1 MPGLTRQPP
10 LGRIEH
16 MFDMVSTGSVSGSPR
31 RAPGGV
37 SRGHH
42 ARPWLGENSG
52 FEATVEATPGGPGL
66 AHFLSTLLTLT
77 PASVGDSPTSS
88 AGSGGPAMSPPDA
101 HAAPGGPALSASED
115 WDPDASPVPPWA
127 IGAAV
132 EVPGLPDW
140 VDALDRF
147 SEAGHAFA
155 TTGRVPEEPTPSG
168 PGFAEP
174 SPPAPSGRDAAADH
188 DATAADA
195 TADLLAEALTEM
207 PVSTL
212 VEVVAA
218 FKRVEAW
225 AVGQA
230 AAAAAELATRPE
242 MNPLDRMPVPTG
254 AGRASGLRASVV
266 AGTELALRLGISRAS
281 ARRLVGIGTAVNGA
295 LSATGEALAHGL
307 IDWTKAGVIADGVTG
322 VPWQVAQAVE
332 DAVLSRAPRRTA
344 NQLRGDVAAALQAVD
359 PEDADRRHRRARAGR
374 KVDHPQPLP
383 DGMALIRAVLPAD
396 AAVRLDA
403 TLHAAATGAKA
414 GGDPRTVD
422 QLRADALDAL
432 TTHAW
437 RLGALGGSASD
448 DRVGGGASSESG
460 LGALVALLGPFA
472 TSASRERMRLPHI
485 GRPAQVNVTVDL
497 TTLMGLTDNPGTIS
511 GYGPVPAGLARD
523 LARDATWRRLVTDPV
538 SGAVLDVATRR
549 YRPPANL
556 AELARLRHPA
566 CVNPICSV
574 PAHACDTDHHR
585 PWTPSDPDTS
595 AANLGPLC
603 RTDHLLKTHA
613 GYLVR
618 RVLDTIYEITTPTG
632 HRYRT
637 VDPPTGSPNS
647 SESIGRPPPF

>member
-1 MPGLTRQPP
+1 
-10 LGRIEH
+10 
-16 MFDMVSTGSVSGSPR
+16 MFEQMSSGSVGAGVR
-31 RAPGGV
+31 LAPGGGPRAV
-37 SRGHH
+37 P
-42 ARPWLGENSG
+42 ARPWLGANSG
-52 FEATVEATPGGPGL
+52 FEATVETLPGGSAL
-66 AHFLSTLLTLT
+66 AQFLSTLLMLAPVANTGE
-77 PASVGDSPTSS
+77 PVGTEDT
-88 AGSGGPAMSPPDA
+88 
-101 HAAPGGPALSASED
+101 D
-115 WDPDASPVPPWA
+115 WDPGVSPVPPWA
-127 IGAAV
+127 IGAEV
-132 EVPGLPDW
+132 EVPPLPDW

-147 SEAGHAFA
+147 STAGLAWVERGVA
-155 TTGRVPEEPTPSG
+155 ADV
-168 PGFAEP
+168 
-174 SPPAPSGRDAAADH
+174 PAPVPAESHVDSD
-188 DATAADA
+188 TA
-195 TADLLAEALTEM
+195 ADLLAEALTEM

-218 FKRVEAW
+218 FRRVEAW

-242 MNPLDRMPVPTG
+242 MNPLDRVPVPSG
-254 AGRASGLRASVV
+254 AGRASGLRAPVV

-281 ARRLVGIGTAVNGA
+281 ARRLVGIGTAVNGV
-295 LSATGEALAHGL
+295 LSATGEALTHGL
-307 IDWTKAGVIADGVTG
+307 IDWAKAGVIAEGVTG

-332 DAVLSRAPRRTA
+332 DAVLPRAPRRTA

-359 PEDADRRHRRARAGR
+359 PQDADRRHRRARAGR

-437 RLGALGGSASD
+437 RLGAIGGSASND
-448 DRVGGGASSESG
+448 HPVGGASSESG
-460 LGALVALLGPFA
+460 LGALVAMLGPFA
-472 TSASRERMRLPHI
+472 ASASRERMRLSHI
-485 GRPAQVNVTVDL
+485 GRRAQVNVTVDL
-497 TTLMGLTDNPGTIS
+497 TTLMGLSDNPGTIS
-511 GYGPVPAGLARD
+511 GYGPVPAELARG

-574 PAHACDTDHHR
+574 PAHACDADHHR

-613 GYLVR
+613 GYQVR
-618 RVLDTIYEITTPTG
+618 RVRDTLYEITTPTG

-637 VDPPTGSPNS
+637 LESTTGPPNS
-647 SESIGRPPPF
+647 SEPIDRPPPF

>member
-1 MPGLTRQPP
+1 MPAG
-10 LGRIEH
+10 
-16 MFDMVSTGSVSGSPR
+16 
-31 RAPGGV
+31 A
-37 SRGHH
+37 SRGPH

-52 FEATVEATPGGPGL
+52 FEATVELLPGGPGL
-66 AHFLSTLLTLT
+66 AHFLSTLLTVP
-77 PASVGDSPTSS
+77 PASVGDSPTSN
-88 AGSGGPAMSPPDA
+88 AGSGGPAMSPPHV
-101 HAAPGGPALSASED
+101 HAVPGGPAPSASDD
-115 WDPDASPVPPWA
+115 WDPDVSPVPPWA
-127 IGAAV
+127 IGAEV
-132 EVPGLPDW
+132 EVPGLPDR
-140 VDALDRF
+140 VDALCRF

-155 TTGRVPEEPTPSG
+155 TTGRVPDESAPSG
-168 PGFAEP
+168 LGFAEA
-174 SPPAPSGRDAAADH
+174 SPLAPSGRIGAAGQ
-188 DATAADA
+188 DATADDA

-218 FKRVEAW
+218 YKRIEAW

-230 AAAAAELATRPE
+230 AAAAAELATRPV
-242 MNPLDRMPVPTG
+242 MNPLDRVPVPTG
-254 AGRASGLRASVV
+254 AGRASGLRAPVV

-281 ARRLVGIGTAVNGA
+281 ARRLVGIGTAVTGV
-295 LSATGEALAHGL
+295 LSATGKALAHGL
-307 IDWTKAGVIADGVTG
+307 IDWTKAGVIAEGVTG

-332 DAVLSRAPRRTA
+332 DAVLPRAPRRTV

-374 KVDHPQPLP
+374 RVDHPQPLP

-437 RLGALGGSASD
+437 RLGAIGGSASD
-448 DRVGGGASSESG
+448 DPVGGTSSGSG

-472 TSASRERMRLPHI
+472 TSASRERMRLSHI
-485 GRPAQVNVTVDL
+485 GRRAQVNVTVDL
-497 TTLMGLTDNPGTIS
+497 TTLMGLTDSPGTIS
-511 GYGPVPAGLARD
+511 GYGPVPAELARGLARN
-523 LARDATWRRLVTDPV
+523 ATWRRLVTDPV

-556 AELARLRHPA
+556 AELTRLRHPA

-585 PWTPSDPDTS
+585 PWTPSDPDTR

-613 GYLVR
+613 GYQVR
-618 RVLDTIYEITTPTG
+618 RVRDTLYEITTPTG

-637 VDPPTGSPNS
+637 VEPPTGPPRS